1 MASYIDVTNNID
13 KCTLDFEYNG
23 QTYSIRKTDGTT
35 KVPQANT
42 RTLNTFYLHPDEGY
56 TIDQSN
62 KPYIHVLNQNG
73 SYSYFRNVVDNGDG
87 RFKITAESANTY
99 VYDHKSYDSLA
110 DAYGTLIESVE
121 PKKYTITKNVT
132 NCVCDAPDTV
142 EEGAQ
147 LTITCTANTGYEF
160 TTQPII
166 SYYDSSTGY
175 PVQKKFTVA
184 SDKRKATYTIESAVA
199 NYTVQA
205 TASEAPTP
213 VKTLHIA
220 TQLQSCTSNAPLTVE
235 ENTEFTTVVTA
246 NEGYKFETTPRYTW
260 MNAEGQPIIKVG
272 TLNETKTQCTITFV
286 APLYDTVQKGV
297 ITLVGTAIAEVPQF
311 DKYGAI
317 NVYNVD
323 ETQLNKFAQQRYV
336 ASTDVEGNTT
346 YDDMGKFIIKLHRV
360 FGDVGTLKDATIF
373 AGRYNTGIATKT
385 PDNDVF
391 TVDFGTVT
399 IPTPNNNIV
408 DYESEVQLYLPF
420 NGFVNINTRDVMG
433 KEVNIVY
440 RYNIVSGD
448 CVAEIKVSGIIIQT
462 FTFKLVTEVFFRTY
476 DNDTYGNVDY
486 NAQSLL
492 GFVPYVVVTSFT
504 SKMCEPYNDNERN
517 TINTF
522 SGYHEFINVENL
534 EASEATADEVNEII
548 NQLKQGVIL

>member
-1 MASYIDVTNNID
+1 MAYRYYSGLNKAKVTPP
-13 KCTLDFEYNG
+13 T
-23 QTYSIRKTDGTT
+23 
-35 KVPQANT
+35 
-42 RTLNTFYLHPDEGY
+42 
-56 TIDQSN
+56 
-62 KPYIHVLNQNG
+62 
-73 SYSYFRNVVDNGDG
+73 
-87 RFKITAESANTY
+87 
-99 VYDHKSYDSLA
+99 
-110 DAYGTLIESVE
+110 
-121 PKKYTITKNVT
+121 KYTITKNVT
-132 NCVCDAPDTV
+132 NCMCDAPETV
-142 EEGAQ
+142 EEGAS
-147 LTITCTANTGYEF
+147 LTITCTANKGYEF
-160 TTQPII
+160 TTQPTIA
-166 SYYDSSTGY
+166 YYDTTTGY
-175 PVQKKFTVA
+175 PVQKKFTIA
-184 SDKRKATYTIESAVA
+184 SNKNTATYTIESAVA
-199 NYTVQA
+199 NYTVKA
-205 TASEAPTP
+205 TANQAVTP
-213 VKTLHIA
+213 ATTLRIA
-220 TQLQSCTSNAPLTVE
+220 TQMQSCTSNAPLTVE

-246 NEGYKFETTPRYTW
+246 NDGYKFETIPRYTW
-260 MNAEGQPIIKVG
+260 MNDKGQPIIQVG
-272 TLNETKTQCTITFV
+272 TLNETNTQCTITFV
-286 APLYDTVQKGV
+286 APLYNTVQNGV
-297 ITLVGTAIAEVPQF
+297 ITLVGTAIAEAPHF

-373 AGRYNTGIATKT
+373 AGRYNTGITTKT

-492 GFVPYVVVTSFT
+492 GFVPYVVVTSYT

-517 TINTF
+517 NINTF

-534 EASEATADEVNEII
+534 EASEATADEINEII

>member
-1 MASYIDVTNNID
+1 MASYINVTNNID
-13 KCTLDFEYNG
+13 RCTLNFEYNG

-35 KVPQANT
+35 KLPQANT
-42 RTLNTFYLHPDEGY
+42 HTLNTFYLRPDKGY
-56 TIDQSN
+56 MIDPSS
-62 KPYIHVLNQNG
+62 KPYMRVLDQNG
-73 SYSYFRNVVDNGDG
+73 GYAYFRNVADNGDG
-87 RFKITAESANTY
+87 RFRITPNGTSTY
-99 VYDHKSYDSLA
+99 VYDHNGYDSMVV
-110 DAYGTLIESVE
+110 AYGTLIENTE
-121 PKKYTITKNVT
+121 PTKYTITKNVT
-132 NCVCDAPDTV
+132 NCVCDAPDIV

-160 TTQPII
+160 TTQPIL
-166 SYYDSSTGY
+166 SFLDKEVGY
-175 PVQKKFTVA
+175 FIQKKFTIA
-184 SDKRKATYTIESAVA
+184 SDKRTATYTIESAVA
-199 NYTVQA
+199 NYTVKA
-205 TASEAPTP
+205 TASEAPSP

-220 TQLQSCTSNAPLTVE
+220 TKLQSCTSNAPLTVE

-246 NEGYKFETTPRYTW
+246 NEGYKFEKPSGYTW
-260 MNAEGQPIIKVG
+260 MSAEGYPIIKEG

-286 APLYDTVQKGV
+286 APLYDTVQNGV
-297 ITLVGTAIAEVPQF
+297 ITLVGTAIAEAPQF

-323 ETQLNKFAQQRYV
+323 ETQLNEFAQQRYV
-336 ASTDVEGNTT
+336 ASTDVAGNTT

-373 AGRYNTGIATKT
+373 AGRYNTGIAAKI

-391 TVDFGTVT
+391 TLDFGTVT
-399 IPTPNNNIV
+399 IPASNNNIV

-433 KEVNIVY
+433 KEVNLVY

-448 CVAEIKVSGIIIQT
+448 CVAEIKVSGIIIHT
-462 FTFKLVTEVFFRTY
+462 FTFKLVTDVFFRTY

-492 GFVPYVVVTSFT
+492 GFVPYAVVTSFT

-522 SGYHEFINVENL
+522 SGYHVFTNVENL
-534 EASEATADEVNEII
+534 EAGEATAYEVNEII